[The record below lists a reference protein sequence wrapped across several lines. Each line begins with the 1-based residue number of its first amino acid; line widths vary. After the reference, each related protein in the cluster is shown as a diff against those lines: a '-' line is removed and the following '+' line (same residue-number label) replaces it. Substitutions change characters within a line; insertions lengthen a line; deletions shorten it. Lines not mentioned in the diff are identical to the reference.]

1 MLKMHIE
8 PDRVRLIHSVTKL
21 KQTEVAAVEVN
32 FKEKHFNSVYSYSNF
47 KYRYYICY

>member
-21 KQTEVAAVEVN
+21 KKAEVAAVEVN
-32 FKEKHFNSVYSYSNF
+32 FKEKHFNFSL
-47 KYRYYICY
+47 